1 VPDILKVTTP
11 IINKNQPVT
20 PKQAID
26 PASAFVIQDAS
37 KVIRPHNQTEIFKH
51 NTATLEAGDG
61 SKLLMNLLKDPA
73 VTVTYLMNIFLLE
86 EIFRLLPANNKTV
99 TSEIQQVFR
108 DMVLQPE
115 ELAAEM
121 ARQEQES
128 TVFKG
133 ELFDFLREVSFT
145 SESEQRELQ
154 NAIASFLKA
163 INNIKAQNDIID
175 AVANNLSYLRE
186 NMPVP
191 QALASRID
199 ELIKKFCSE
208 NAKKDFQALKAETL
222 QLMKDIEGS
231 FYFSQKYGKIVSII
245 VYNLSRF
252 NDNPDFYSEAVF
264 RLKRLLPEPSR
275 SKFGELLDKYQ
286 NNQLLDLVSKQPE
299 TIRSKVME
307 ALVKII
313 QDQAQRGVESESE
326 EAKTKAILHSLLS
339 SPCNFT
345 PLLHFILPLSV
356 GRLRAFAELWISQ
369 EYGDSGSEGSDRQNL
384 HFLMVVDV
392 DAVGRFEAEFFV
404 RDKVIDFTLYTPPG
418 SESAFKP
425 VIDALPGIV
434 ARTEYRVGK
443 TELKSHEK
451 TRSLMDVF
459 KNLPYKRVGV
469 DVRI

>member
-11 IINKNQPVT
+11 LVNKSVPAS

-26 PASAFVIQDAS
+26 PASAFVIQDTT
-37 KVIRPHNQTEIFKH
+37 KVIKPHNQSEILKQ

-61 SKLLMNLLKDPA
+61 SKLLMNLLKDPS
-73 VTVTYLMNIFLLE
+73 VTVTYLKNIFLLE

-99 TSEIQQVFR
+99 THEIRQVFR
-108 DMVLQPE
+108 DLVLKPE

-121 ARQEQES
+121 TRQEQES

-133 ELFDFLREVSFT
+133 ELFDFLRELGFA
-145 SESEQRELQ
+145 SEQEQPELQ

-163 INNIKAQNDIID
+163 VNNIKVQNDIID
-175 AVANNLSYLRE
+175 AVSNNLIYLRN
-186 NMPVP
+186 NMPVAH
-191 QALASRID
+191 ALAVRI
-199 ELIKKFCSE
+199 EALIKKFNSE
-208 NAKKDFQALKAETL
+208 GAKEDFQALKAETL
-222 QLMKDIEGS
+222 LLMKDVEGS
-231 FYFSQKYGKIVSII
+231 FYFSQKFGKIVSII

-252 NDNPDFYSEAVF
+252 NDNPEFYSEAVY
-264 RLKRLLPEPSR
+264 RLKRQLPEPSR
-275 SKFGELLDKYQ
+275 SKFVRLLEEFEEK
-286 NNQLLDLVSKQPE
+286 QLQGSVLKPE
-299 TIRSKVME
+299 SIKSKVME

-313 QDQAQRGVESESE
+313 SNQAQRGSESESE

-356 GRLRAFAELWISQ
+356 GRLRAFAELWINQ
-369 EYGDSGSEGSDRQNL
+369 EYGDNASAAGDRQTF

-392 DAVGRFEAEFFV
+392 DAIGRFEAEFFV
-404 RDKVIDFTLYTPPG
+404 RDKVIDFTLYTPPECEG
-418 SESAFKP
+418 SFKA

-434 ARTEYRVGK
+434 SMSEYRIGK
-443 TELKSHEK
+443 TEIKSLDR

-459 KNLPYKRVGV
+459 KSLPYKRVGV